1 VNKNELNFWFD
12 VVLFVLFLVT
22 IISLFGTKRTDAL
35 DQEPFILQTRVV
47 VHSVAGA
54 LMLIGSAVHIALHWE
69 WIQAVVIRSPR
80 KLAKRVRAKRGIDIW
95 LFVFAILCGVTG
107 VMALLMQCPE
117 PVEGPVLS
125 LVEGRGIIPNP
136 VVLSLRAWSGLH
148 RLTGMMMF
156 LIMLVH
162 LAQHWKWIVSTT
174 RRRLEIGASKRQQ
187 QPGQIPA

>member
-1 VNKNELNFWFD
+1 MWSCSCF
-12 VVLFVLFLVT
+12 FLVT
-22 IISLFGTKRTDAL
+22 TVSLCGTERAEAF

-125 LVEGRGIIPNP
+125 MVEGREIIPNP
-136 VVLSLRAWSGLH
+136 FVLSLRAWSGLH

-174 RRRLEIGASKRQQ
+174 RRRLETGASKRQRFDW
-187 QPGQIPA
+187 AHH

>member
-1 VNKNELNFWFD
+1 MNKNKFNFWFD
-12 VVLFVLFLVT
+12 VVLFVFFLVT
-22 IISLFGTKRTDAL
+22 MVSLFGTKRTEAL
-35 DQEPFILQTRVV
+35 DQEPFVLQTRIV

-69 WIQAVVIRSPR
+69 WIKAVVIRSPR

-95 LFVFAILCGVTG
+95 LFVSSILCGVTG
-107 VMALLMQCPE
+107 LMALLMQCPE
-117 PVEGPVLS
+117 PVEGW
-125 LVEGRGIIPNP
+125 GIIPNP
-136 VVLSLRAWSGLH
+136 FVLSLRAWSGLH

-162 LAQHWKWIVSTT
+162 LAQHWKWIVSAT
-174 RRRLEIGASKRQQ
+174 RRRLETGASKRQQ

>member
-1 VNKNELNFWFD
+1 MNKNRFNFWFD

-22 IISLFGTKRTDAL
+22 IVSLFGTKRTDAL

-107 VMALLMQCPE
+107 VMALLMQ
-117 PVEGPVLS
+117 
-125 LVEGRGIIPNP
+125 GIIPNP

-162 LAQHWKWIVSTT
+162 LTQHWKWIVSTT
-174 RRRLEIGASKRQQ
+174 RHRLEIGAGRQPQ
-187 QPGQIPA
+187 QPDQIPA

>member
-1 VNKNELNFWFD
+1 MWSCSCF
-12 VVLFVLFLVT
+12 FLVT
-22 IISLFGTKRTDAL
+22 TVSLCGTERAEAF

-107 VMALLMQCPE
+107 VMTLLMQCPE
-117 PVEGPVLS
+117 PVEG
-125 LVEGRGIIPNP
+125 RGFLPNP
-136 VVLSLRAWSGLH
+136 FALSLRAWSGLH
-148 RLTGMMMF
+148 RLTGMVMF
-156 LIMLVH
+156 LTMLVH

-174 RRRLEIGASKRQQ
+174 RRCLEIGTSKRQRFDW
-187 QPGQIPA
+187 AHH

>member
-1 VNKNELNFWFD
+1 VNKNKLNFWFD
-12 VVLFVLFLVT
+12 VVLFVFFLVT
-22 IISLFGTKRTDAL
+22 IVSLFGTERAEAL

-47 VHSVAGA
+47 VHSAAGA

-69 WIQAVVIRSPR
+69 WIQAVVIPSPR
-80 KLAKRVRAKRGIDIW
+80 KLTKRVRAKRGIDIW

-107 VMALLMQCPE
+107 VMALLMQ
-117 PVEGPVLS
+117 GFL
-125 LVEGRGIIPNP
+125 PNP
-136 VVLSLRAWSGLH
+136 FVLSLRAWSGLH

-174 RRRLEIGASKRQQ
+174 QRRLEIGASKRQRFDW
-187 QPGQIPA
+187 AHH